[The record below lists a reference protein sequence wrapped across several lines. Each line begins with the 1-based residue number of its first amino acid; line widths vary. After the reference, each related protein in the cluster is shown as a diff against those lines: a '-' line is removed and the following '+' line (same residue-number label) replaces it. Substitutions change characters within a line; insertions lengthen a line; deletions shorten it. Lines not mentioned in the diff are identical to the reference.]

1 MATHEYIYLSIYY
14 IFIIIYDLVN
24 SVYLSVYKISHW
36 LSISMGTHEIPWVPM
51 DLLIDVGAACRTLP
65 TALQHHEI
73 HHYIFSNANENQ
85 WDPMG
90 PR

>member
-1 MATHEYIYLSIYY
+1 
-14 IFIIIYDLVN
+14 
-24 SVYLSVYKISHW
+24 
-36 LSISMGTHEIPWVPM
+36 MGTHEIPWVPM

-85 WDPMG
+85 WEPMG
-90 PR
+90 PRWEPMTDYNVPRGQHDS

>member
-1 MATHEYIYLSIYY
+1 
-14 IFIIIYDLVN
+14 
-24 SVYLSVYKISHW
+24 
-36 LSISMGTHEIPWVPM
+36 MGTHEIPWVPM